1 MGGLHEG
8 LGQRFQGDAC
18 MLPPSRWQRIARRGG
33 NWSLYMI
40 LPLCLLSFPHLYL
53 GCWEQP
59 LLNFAGLY
67 FVSLSENQISS
78 SIHCWIPFP
87 YDLPAINPVKN
98 RFSDTPMPQ
107 KIIAYFLPIGWLK
120 KWICIY
126 TSIHPLHYF
135 TLHYTTLHTFR
146 KKTSQKMMFA

>member
-18 MLPPSRWQRIARRGG
+18 VLPPSRWQRIARRGG

-67 FVSLSENQISS
+67 FVSLSENQIPS
-78 SIHCWIPFP
+78 SIHC
-87 YDLPAINPVKN
+87 
-98 RFSDTPMPQ
+98 
-107 KIIAYFLPIGWLK
+107 
-120 KWICIY
+120 
-126 TSIHPLHYF
+126 
-135 TLHYTTLHTFR
+135 
-146 KKTSQKMMFA
+146 